1 MAKGIDPKFVHYGIR
16 KDDLAMIEA
25 ICEAEGVD
33 FDWLSEDILKA
44 YHAKKVDVIEMSDNE
59 TEDIIRNAIQ
69 KNTSINTIMLI
80 QRIKISNYKTYLSLD
95 LDLTVDDDR
104 PIILIGGANGG
115 GKTTLFEAI
124 SGALYGLKIENK
136 EHFMELLNQG
146 ALNTAKP
153 EISLQITF
161 VGKVLGQ
168 QQKYILKRVYQLN
181 PQGKPLES
189 VSLNMN
195 GNMYV
200 YGTMTAPKD
209 RVKAEQ
215 EINKIIKA
223 NLPQELSQ
231 YFLFDAMQSSELLK
245 KNVFAQT
252 IRDNFENVL
261 GFKKYL
267 QLKRAAE
274 KLQQEWAQQRLEA
287 EKEAQ
292 EYNELCAQKDKLTA
306 DLNTCIAEQDT
317 KYKYL
322 ASVEVEYKRAKDGAQ
337 EASAL
342 NKKIQE
348 LASKIDDIVKRAA
361 TYAEDLKAF
370 VDNIEIDLF
379 LPKLASN
386 LAQEINNILHIK
398 EQLQKENTGAYPL
411 ETLKD
416 VTNKIITYLKD
427 LSLCS
432 ESVDEEQVVSHIVAI
447 QNSTNK
453 EDPFG
458 YLDEAEV
465 TALSNLVKRTGSN
478 QFIALD
484 RQRQELEIQLS
495 TLDNLRSQKQT
506 LEQTQAGGNEY
517 LIQNYEAAQKQIEKL
532 KGQEATLK
540 ADIQR
545 LEKRIHQ
552 FDVQIQQEPDIK
564 FDTLVKLKPL
574 FEKIADSLLK
584 KKKAQIESEMQQQ
597 LNKLLVSYKGHVA
610 KVELSDS
617 IEQFNIKLYHTAGN
631 EISLNQ
637 LNAASK
643 QIFIQVLLKVLRNL
657 GDYNPPVMIDT
668 VMGVLDNESRD
679 ALMEEY
685 FPQLAEQ
692 TILLCTT
699 SEIRTDSDYIKL
711 EPFIS
716 KTYTLHRNVEAQNT
730 TVEDGYFGLTLNQ

>member
-1 MAKGIDPKFVHYGIR
+1 
-16 KDDLAMIEA
+16 
-25 ICEAEGVD
+25 
-33 FDWLSEDILKA
+33 
-44 YHAKKVDVIEMSDNE
+44 
-59 TEDIIRNAIQ
+59 
-69 KNTSINTIMLI
+69 MLI
-80 QRIKISNYKTYLSLD
+80 QKIKISNFKTYLSLD
-95 LDLTVDDDR
+95 LDLTVDDDH
-104 PIILIGGANGG
+104 PIILIGGSNGG

-124 SGALYGLKIENK
+124 SGALYGLKIESK

-146 ALNTAKP
+146 AINKVKP

-168 QQKYILKRVYQLN
+168 QQKYILKRIYQLN
-181 PQGKPLES
+181 PQGRPLES

-200 YGTMTAPKD
+200 YGTMTAPKE
-209 RVKAEQ
+209 RVRAEQ
-215 EINKIIKA
+215 EISKIIKA

-245 KNVFAQT
+245 KNVFQQT

-267 QLKRAAE
+267 QLKRASE

-287 EKEAQ
+287 EQEAK
-292 EYNELCAQKDKLTA
+292 EYNNLCSQKDGLVA
-306 DLNTCIAEQDT
+306 EMNACLAEQDRL
-317 KYKYL
+317 YKYM
-322 ASVEVEYKRAKDGAQ
+322 ASVEDEYQRAKEGVQQAMN
-337 EASAL
+337 L
-342 NKKIQE
+342 NKRIQDIAGKIR
-348 LASKIDDIVKRAA
+348 AITDDAA
-361 TYAEDLKAF
+361 DYAENLKTF
-370 VDNIEIDLF
+370 IENIEINVF

-386 LAQEINNILHIK
+386 LSQEINNILRIK
-398 EQLQKENTGAYPL
+398 EQLLKQSTGAYPI
-411 ETLKD
+411 ETLRD
-416 VTNKIITYLKD
+416 VTAKIIDYLKE

-432 ESVDEEQVVSHIVAI
+432 QAVDEENVVAHMVAL
-447 QNSTNK
+447 QNTTNAQ
-453 EDPFG
+453 DPYD
-458 YLDEAEV
+458 YLDDAEV
-465 TALSNLVKRTGSN
+465 EALKELPKKGGGNHFVT
-478 QFIALD
+478 LD
-484 RQRQELEIQLS
+484 RKRQDMEIQLAN
-495 TLDNLRSQKQT
+495 LDNLRTEKRT
-506 LEQTQAGGNEY
+506 LEQTQAGGNNL
-517 LIQNYEAAQKQIEKL
+517 LIANYEDAKRSVDKL
-532 KGQEATLK
+532 KTHEDSLK
-540 ADIQR
+540 SEIQR

-552 FDVQIQQEPDIK
+552 YDVQIQQEPDLK
-564 FDTLVKLKPL
+564 FDTLVKLRPFFDKV
-574 FEKIADSLLK
+574 ADSLLK
-584 KKKAQIESEMQQQ
+584 KKKAQIETEMQSQ

-610 KVELSDS
+610 RVELSDS
-617 IEQFNIKLYHTAGN
+617 MENFNIRLYHSAGN

-699 SEIRTDSDYIKL
+699 SEIRTDSDYVKL

-716 KTYTLHRNVEAQNT
+716 KTYTLHRNVEEQNT
-730 TVEDGYFGLTLNQ
+730 TVEEGYFGISLNQ

>member
-1 MAKGIDPKFVHYGIR
+1 
-16 KDDLAMIEA
+16 
-25 ICEAEGVD
+25 
-33 FDWLSEDILKA
+33 
-44 YHAKKVDVIEMSDNE
+44 
-59 TEDIIRNAIQ
+59 
-69 KNTSINTIMLI
+69 
-80 QRIKISNYKTYLSLD
+80 
-95 LDLTVDDDR
+95 
-104 PIILIGGANGG
+104 
-115 GKTTLFEAI
+115 
-124 SGALYGLKIENK
+124 
-136 EHFMELLNQG
+136 
-146 ALNTAKP
+146 
-153 EISLQITF
+153 
-161 VGKVLGQ
+161 
-168 QQKYILKRVYQLN
+168 
-181 PQGKPLES
+181 
-189 VSLNMN
+189 
-195 GNMYV
+195 
-200 YGTMTAPKD
+200 MTAPKD

-267 QLKRAAE
+267 QLRRAAE

-348 LASKIDDIVKRAA
+348 LTSKIDDIVKRAA

-386 LAQEINNILHIK
+386 LAQEINNIRHIK

-532 KGQEATLK
+532 KGQEATLR

-597 LNKLLVSYKGHVA
+597 LNKLLVSYKGHIA

>member
-1 MAKGIDPKFVHYGIR
+1 
-16 KDDLAMIEA
+16 
-25 ICEAEGVD
+25 
-33 FDWLSEDILKA
+33 
-44 YHAKKVDVIEMSDNE
+44 
-59 TEDIIRNAIQ
+59 
-69 KNTSINTIMLI
+69 MLI
-80 QRIKISNYKTYLSLD
+80 QKIKISNFKTYLSLD

-104 PIILIGGANGG
+104 PIILIGGSNGG

-146 ALNTAKP
+146 AVNRVKP

-168 QQKYILKRVYQLN
+168 QQKYILKRIYQLN
-181 PQGKPLES
+181 PQGRPLES

-200 YGTMTAPKD
+200 YGTMTAPKE
-209 RVKAEQ
+209 RVRAEQ
-215 EINKIIKA
+215 EISKIIKA

-245 KNVFAQT
+245 KNVFQQT

-274 KLQQEWAQQRLEA
+274 KLQQEWAEQRLEA
-287 EKEAQ
+287 EKEAK
-292 EYNELCAQKDKLTA
+292 EYNSLCNQKEQLVI
-306 DLNTCIAEQDT
+306 DLNTCLAEQDRL
-317 KYKYL
+317 YKYL
-322 ASVEVEYKRAKDGAQ
+322 SSVEDEYQRAKDGAQ
-337 EASAL
+337 QAANLSKRIQDVDGKIRAIAEEAA
-342 NKKIQE
+342 I
-348 LASKIDDIVKRAA
+348 
-361 TYAEDLKAF
+361 YAENLKTF
-370 VDNIEIDLF
+370 IDNIEINVF

-386 LAQEINNILHIK
+386 LSQEINNILRVK
-398 EQLQKENTGAYPL
+398 EQLQKQSTGAYPI
-411 ETLKD
+411 ETLRD
-416 VTNKIITYLKD
+416 VTSKIIDYLKE

-432 ESVDEEQVVSHIVAI
+432 QAVDEENVVSHIVAM
-447 QNSTNK
+447 QNTTNAKDPYDYLNST
-453 EDPFG
+453 
-458 YLDEAEV
+458 EV
-465 TALSNLVKRTGSN
+465 DALQELPKKGNGN
-478 QFIALD
+478 QFVSID
-484 RQRQELEIQLS
+484 RKRQDMEIKLAN
-495 TLDNLRSQKQT
+495 LDNLRTEKRT
-506 LEQTQAGGNEY
+506 LEQTQAGGNNM
-517 LIQNYEAAQKQIEKL
+517 LIANYEESKRTLEKL
-532 KGQEATLK
+532 KTQEDNLK
-540 ADIQR
+540 NEIQR

-552 FDVQIQQEPDIK
+552 YDVQIQQEPDVK
-564 FDTLVKLKPL
+564 FDTLVKLRPFFDKV
-574 FEKIADSLLK
+574 ADNLLK
-584 KKKAQIESEMQQQ
+584 KKKAQIETEMQSQ
-597 LNKLLVSYKGHVA
+597 LNRLLVSYKGHVGR
-610 KVELSDS
+610 VELSDS
-617 IEQFNIKLYHTAGN
+617 MENFNIKLYHSAGN

-716 KTYTLHRNVEAQNT
+716 KTYTLHRNVEEQNT
-730 TVEDGYFGLTLNQ
+730 TIEEGYFGISLNL

>member
-1 MAKGIDPKFVHYGIR
+1 
-16 KDDLAMIEA
+16 
-25 ICEAEGVD
+25 
-33 FDWLSEDILKA
+33 
-44 YHAKKVDVIEMSDNE
+44 
-59 TEDIIRNAIQ
+59 
-69 KNTSINTIMLI
+69 
-80 QRIKISNYKTYLSLD
+80 
-95 LDLTVDDDR
+95 
-104 PIILIGGANGG
+104 
-115 GKTTLFEAI
+115 
-124 SGALYGLKIENK
+124 
-136 EHFMELLNQG
+136 MELLNQG

-274 KLQQEWAQQRLEA
+274 KLQQEWARQRLEA

-379 LPKLASN
+379 LPKFASN

-610 KVELSDS
+610 RVELSDS

>member
-1 MAKGIDPKFVHYGIR
+1 
-16 KDDLAMIEA
+16 
-25 ICEAEGVD
+25 
-33 FDWLSEDILKA
+33 
-44 YHAKKVDVIEMSDNE
+44 
-59 TEDIIRNAIQ
+59 
-69 KNTSINTIMLI
+69 MLI
-80 QRIKISNYKTYLSLD
+80 QRIKISNFKTYLSLD

-104 PIILIGGANGG
+104 PIILIGGSNGG

-124 SGALYGLKIENK
+124 SGALYGLKIESK

-146 ALNTAKP
+146 AVNKVKP

-168 QQKYILKRVYQLN
+168 QQKYILKGNYILN
-181 PQGKPLES
+181 PQGRPLES

-200 YGTMTAPKD
+200 YGTMTAPKE
-209 RVKAEQ
+209 RVRAEQ
-215 EINKIIKA
+215 EISKIIKA

-245 KNVFAQT
+245 KNVFQQT

-274 KLQQEWAQQRLEA
+274 KLQQEWAEQRLEA
-287 EKEAQ
+287 EKEAK
-292 EYNELCAQKDKLTA
+292 EYSSLCNQKEQLVI
-306 DLNTCIAEQDT
+306 DLNASLAEQDRL
-317 KYKYL
+317 YKYMS
-322 ASVEVEYKRAKDGAQ
+322 SVEDEYQRAKEGAQ
-337 EASAL
+337 QAANLS
-342 NKKIQE
+342 KRIQDVDGKIRVITE
-348 LASKIDDIVKRAA
+348 DAA
-361 TYAEDLKAF
+361 NYAENLKAF
-370 VDNIEIDLF
+370 VDNIEINVF

-386 LAQEINNILHIK
+386 LSQEINNILRVK
-398 EQLQKENTGAYPL
+398 EQLQKQSTGTYPI
-411 ETLKD
+411 ETLRD
-416 VTNKIITYLKD
+416 VTSKIIDYLKE

-432 ESVDEEQVVSHIVAI
+432 QAVDEENVISHIVAM
-447 QNSTNK
+447 QNTTNAK
-453 EDPFG
+453 DPYD
-458 YLDEAEV
+458 YLNTAEV
-465 TALSNLVKRTGSN
+465 DALRELPKKGNGN
-478 QFIALD
+478 QFVSID
-484 RQRQELEIQLS
+484 RKRQDMEIQLAN
-495 TLDNLRSQKQT
+495 LDNLRTEKRT
-506 LEQTQAGGNEY
+506 LEQTQAGGNGL
-517 LIQNYEAAQKQIEKL
+517 LIANYEDAKRSVDKL
-532 KGQEATLK
+532 KTQEDSLK
-540 ADIQR
+540 NEIQR

-552 FDVQIQQEPDIK
+552 FDVQIQQEPDVK
-564 FDTLVKLKPL
+564 FDTLVKLRPFFDKV
-574 FEKIADSLLK
+574 ADNLLK
-584 KKKAQIESEMQQQ
+584 KKKTQIETEMQSQ
-597 LNKLLVSYKGHVA
+597 LNRLLVSYKGHVGR
-610 KVELSDS
+610 VELSDS
-617 IEQFNIKLYHTAGN
+617 MENFNIKLYHSAGN

-716 KTYTLHRNVEAQNT
+716 KTYTLHRNVEEQNT
-730 TVEDGYFGLTLNQ
+730 TIDEGYFGIPLNQ

>member
-1 MAKGIDPKFVHYGIR
+1 
-16 KDDLAMIEA
+16 
-25 ICEAEGVD
+25 
-33 FDWLSEDILKA
+33 
-44 YHAKKVDVIEMSDNE
+44 
-59 TEDIIRNAIQ
+59 
-69 KNTSINTIMLI
+69 MLI

-306 DLNTCIAEQDT
+306 DLNTCIAEQDA

-458 YLDEAEV
+458 YLDESEV

-617 IEQFNIKLYHTAGN
+617 IEQFNIKLYHTAEN

>member
-1 MAKGIDPKFVHYGIR
+1 
-16 KDDLAMIEA
+16 
-25 ICEAEGVD
+25 
-33 FDWLSEDILKA
+33 
-44 YHAKKVDVIEMSDNE
+44 
-59 TEDIIRNAIQ
+59 
-69 KNTSINTIMLI
+69 MLI

-306 DLNTCIAEQDT
+306 DLNTCIAEQDK

-370 VDNIEIDLF
+370 VDNMEIDLF

-398 EQLQKENTGAYPL
+398 ELLQKENTGAYPL

-416 VTNKIITYLKD
+416 VTNKIISYLKD

-532 KGQEATLK
+532 KSQEATLK

>member
-1 MAKGIDPKFVHYGIR
+1 
-16 KDDLAMIEA
+16 
-25 ICEAEGVD
+25 
-33 FDWLSEDILKA
+33 
-44 YHAKKVDVIEMSDNE
+44 
-59 TEDIIRNAIQ
+59 
-69 KNTSINTIMLI
+69 MLI

-458 YLDEAEV
+458 YLDETEV

-597 LNKLLVSYKGHVA
+597 LNKLLVSYKGHVT

-679 ALMEEY
+679 ALMKEY

-716 KTYTLHRNVEAQNT
+716 QTYTLHRNVEAQNT

>member
-1 MAKGIDPKFVHYGIR
+1 
-16 KDDLAMIEA
+16 
-25 ICEAEGVD
+25 
-33 FDWLSEDILKA
+33 
-44 YHAKKVDVIEMSDNE
+44 
-59 TEDIIRNAIQ
+59 
-69 KNTSINTIMLI
+69 MLI
-80 QRIKISNYKTYLSLD
+80 QRIKISNFKTYLSLD

-104 PIILIGGANGG
+104 PIILIGGSNGG

-146 ALNTAKP
+146 AVNRVKP

-168 QQKYILKRVYQLN
+168 QQKYILKRIYQLN
-181 PQGKPLES
+181 PQGRPLES
-189 VSLNMN
+189 VSLIMN

-200 YGTMTAPKD
+200 YGTMTAPKE
-209 RVKAEQ
+209 RVRAEQ
-215 EINKIIKA
+215 EISKIIKA

-245 KNVFAQT
+245 KNVFQQT

-274 KLQQEWAQQRLEA
+274 KLQQEWAEQRLEA
-287 EKEAQ
+287 EKEAK
-292 EYNELCAQKDKLTA
+292 EYNSLCNQKEQLVI
-306 DLNTCIAEQDT
+306 DLNTCLAEQDRL
-317 KYKYL
+317 YKYMS
-322 ASVEVEYKRAKDGAQ
+322 SVEDEYQRAKDGAQ
-337 EASAL
+337 QAANLS
-342 NKKIQE
+342 KRIQDVDGKIRAITE
-348 LASKIDDIVKRAA
+348 EAA
-361 TYAEDLKAF
+361 TYAENLKAF
-370 VDNIEIDLF
+370 IDNIEINVF

-386 LAQEINNILHIK
+386 LSQEINNILRIK
-398 EQLQKENTGAYPL
+398 EQLQKQSTGAYPI
-411 ETLKD
+411 ETLRD
-416 VTNKIITYLKD
+416 VTSKIIDYLKE

-432 ESVDEEQVVSHIVAI
+432 QAVDEENVVSHIVAM
-447 QNSTNK
+447 QNTTNAT
-453 EDPFG
+453 DPYD
-458 YLDEAEV
+458 YLNTTEV
-465 TALSNLVKRTGSN
+465 DVLRELPKKGNGN
-478 QFIALD
+478 QFVSID
-484 RQRQELEIQLS
+484 RKRQDMEIKLAN
-495 TLDNLRSQKQT
+495 LDNLRTEKRT
-506 LEQTQAGGNEY
+506 LEQTQAGGNNM
-517 LIQNYEAAQKQIEKL
+517 LIANYEESKRTLEKL
-532 KGQEATLK
+532 KTQEDNLK
-540 ADIQR
+540 NEIQR

-552 FDVQIQQEPDIK
+552 YDVQIQQEPDVK
-564 FDTLVKLKPL
+564 FDTLVKLRPFFDKV
-574 FEKIADSLLK
+574 ADNLLK
-584 KKKAQIESEMQQQ
+584 KKKAQIETEMQSQ
-597 LNKLLVSYKGHVA
+597 LNRLLVSYKGHVGR
-610 KVELSDS
+610 VELSDS
-617 IEQFNIKLYHTAGN
+617 MENFNIKLYHSAGN

-716 KTYTLHRNVEAQNT
+716 KTYTLHRNVEEQNT
-730 TVEDGYFGLTLNQ
+730 TIDEGYFGISLNQ

>member
-1 MAKGIDPKFVHYGIR
+1 
-16 KDDLAMIEA
+16 
-25 ICEAEGVD
+25 
-33 FDWLSEDILKA
+33 
-44 YHAKKVDVIEMSDNE
+44 
-59 TEDIIRNAIQ
+59 
-69 KNTSINTIMLI
+69 MLI

-200 YGTMTAPKD
+200 YGTMTTPKD

-306 DLNTCIAEQDT
+306 DLNTCIAEQDA

-379 LPKLASN
+379 LPKLAAN

>member
-1 MAKGIDPKFVHYGIR
+1 
-16 KDDLAMIEA
+16 
-25 ICEAEGVD
+25 
-33 FDWLSEDILKA
+33 
-44 YHAKKVDVIEMSDNE
+44 
-59 TEDIIRNAIQ
+59 
-69 KNTSINTIMLI
+69 
-80 QRIKISNYKTYLSLD
+80 
-95 LDLTVDDDR
+95 
-104 PIILIGGANGG
+104 
-115 GKTTLFEAI
+115 
-124 SGALYGLKIENK
+124 
-136 EHFMELLNQG
+136 MELLNQG
-146 ALNTAKP
+146 ALNTVKP
-153 EISLQITF
+153 EISLQVTF

-200 YGTMTAPKD
+200 YGTMTTPKD

-306 DLNTCIAEQDT
+306 DLNTCIAEQDA

-348 LASKIDDIVKRAA
+348 LAGKIDDIVKRTA

-416 VTNKIITYLKD
+416 VTHKIITYLKD

-465 TALSNLVKRTGSN
+465 PALTNLVKRTSSN

-517 LIQNYEAAQKQIEKL
+517 LIQNYEASQNQIEKL

-597 LNKLLVSYKGHVA
+597 LNKLLISYKSHVA

>member
-1 MAKGIDPKFVHYGIR
+1 
-16 KDDLAMIEA
+16 
-25 ICEAEGVD
+25 
-33 FDWLSEDILKA
+33 
-44 YHAKKVDVIEMSDNE
+44 
-59 TEDIIRNAIQ
+59 
-69 KNTSINTIMLI
+69 MLI
-80 QRIKISNYKTYLSLD
+80 QRIKISNFKTYLSLD

-104 PIILIGGANGG
+104 PIILIGGSNGG

-124 SGALYGLKIENK
+124 SGALYGLKIESK

-146 ALNTAKP
+146 AVNKVKP

-168 QQKYILKRVYQLN
+168 QQKYILKRNYILN
-181 PQGKPLES
+181 PQGRPLES

-200 YGTMTAPKD
+200 YGTMTAPKE
-209 RVKAEQ
+209 RVRAEQ
-215 EINKIIKA
+215 EISKIIKA

-245 KNVFAQT
+245 KNVFQQT
-252 IRDNFENVL
+252 ICDNFENVL

-274 KLQQEWAQQRLEA
+274 KLQQEWAEQRLEA
-287 EKEAQ
+287 EKEAK
-292 EYNELCAQKDKLTA
+292 EYSSLCNQKEQLVI
-306 DLNTCIAEQDT
+306 DLNASLAEQDRL
-317 KYKYL
+317 YKYMS
-322 ASVEVEYKRAKDGAQ
+322 SVEDEYQRAKEGAQ
-337 EASAL
+337 QAANLS
-342 NKKIQE
+342 KRIQDVDGKIRVITE
-348 LASKIDDIVKRAA
+348 DAA
-361 TYAEDLKAF
+361 NYAENLKAF
-370 VDNIEIDLF
+370 VDNIEINVF

-386 LAQEINNILHIK
+386 LSQEINNILRVK
-398 EQLQKENTGAYPL
+398 EQLQKQSTGTYPI
-411 ETLKD
+411 ETLRD
-416 VTNKIITYLKD
+416 VTSKIIDYLKE

-432 ESVDEEQVVSHIVAI
+432 QAVDEENVISHIVAM
-447 QNSTNK
+447 QNTTNAK
-453 EDPFG
+453 DPYD
-458 YLDEAEV
+458 YLNTAEV
-465 TALSNLVKRTGSN
+465 DALRELPKKGNGN
-478 QFIALD
+478 QFVSID
-484 RQRQELEIQLS
+484 RKRQDMEIQLAN
-495 TLDNLRSQKQT
+495 LDNLRTEKRT
-506 LEQTQAGGNEY
+506 LEQTQAGGNGL
-517 LIQNYEAAQKQIEKL
+517 LIANYEDAKRSVDKL
-532 KGQEATLK
+532 KTQEDSLK
-540 ADIQR
+540 NEIQR

-552 FDVQIQQEPDIK
+552 FDVQIQQEPDVK
-564 FDTLVKLKPL
+564 FDTLVKLRPFFDKV
-574 FEKIADSLLK
+574 ADNLLK
-584 KKKAQIESEMQQQ
+584 KKKTQIETEMQSQ
-597 LNKLLVSYKGHVA
+597 LNRLLVSYKGHVGR
-610 KVELSDS
+610 VELSDS
-617 IEQFNIKLYHTAGN
+617 MENFNIKLYHSAGN

-716 KTYTLHRNVEAQNT
+716 KTYTLHRNVEEQNT
-730 TVEDGYFGLTLNQ
+730 TIDEGYFGIPLNQ

>member
-1 MAKGIDPKFVHYGIR
+1 
-16 KDDLAMIEA
+16 
-25 ICEAEGVD
+25 
-33 FDWLSEDILKA
+33 
-44 YHAKKVDVIEMSDNE
+44 
-59 TEDIIRNAIQ
+59 
-69 KNTSINTIMLI
+69 MLI
-80 QRIKISNYKTYLSLD
+80 QKIKISNFKTYLSLD
-95 LDLTVDDDR
+95 LDLTEDDDR
-104 PIILIGGANGG
+104 PIILIGGSNGG

-146 ALNTAKP
+146 AVNRVKP

-168 QQKYILKRVYQLN
+168 QQKYILKRIYQLN
-181 PQGKPLES
+181 PQGRPLES

-200 YGTMTAPKD
+200 YGTMTAPKE
-209 RVKAEQ
+209 RVRAEQ
-215 EINKIIKA
+215 EISKIIKA

-245 KNVFAQT
+245 KNVFQQT

-274 KLQQEWAQQRLEA
+274 KLQQEWAEQRLEA
-287 EKEAQ
+287 EKEAK
-292 EYNELCAQKDKLTA
+292 EYNSLCNQKEQLISELNANL
-306 DLNTCIAEQDT
+306 AEQDRL
-317 KYKYL
+317 YKYMS
-322 ASVEVEYKRAKDGAQ
+322 SVEDEYQQAKDGAQ
-337 EASAL
+337 QAANLS
-342 NKKIQE
+342 KRIQDVDGKIRAITE
-348 LASKIDDIVKRAA
+348 EAA
-361 TYAEDLKAF
+361 TYAENLKAF
-370 VDNIEIDLF
+370 IDNIEINVF
-379 LPKLASN
+379 LPQLASN
-386 LAQEINNILHIK
+386 LSQEINNILRVK
-398 EQLQKENTGAYPL
+398 EQLQKQSTGAYPI
-411 ETLKD
+411 ETLRE
-416 VTNKIITYLKD
+416 VTAKIIDYLKE

-432 ESVDEEQVVSHIVAI
+432 QAVDEENVVSHIVAM
-447 QNSTNK
+447 QNTTNVT
-453 EDPFG
+453 DPYD
-458 YLDEAEV
+458 YLNTTEV
-465 TALSNLVKRTGSN
+465 DVLRELPKKGNGN
-478 QFIALD
+478 QFVSID
-484 RQRQELEIQLS
+484 RKRQDMEIKLAN
-495 TLDNLRSQKQT
+495 LDNLRTEKRT
-506 LEQTQAGGNEY
+506 LEQTQAGGNNM
-517 LIQNYEAAQKQIEKL
+517 LIANYEESKRTLEKL
-532 KGQEATLK
+532 KTQEDNLK
-540 ADIQR
+540 NDIQR

-552 FDVQIQQEPDIK
+552 YDVQIQQEPDVK
-564 FDTLVKLKPL
+564 FDTLVKLRPFFDKV
-574 FEKIADSLLK
+574 ADNLLK
-584 KKKAQIESEMQQQ
+584 KKKAQIETEMQSQ
-597 LNKLLVSYKGHVA
+597 LNRLLVSYKGHVGR
-610 KVELSDS
+610 VELSDS
-617 IEQFNIKLYHTAGN
+617 MENFNIKLYHSAGN

-716 KTYTLHRNVEAQNT
+716 KTYTLHRNVEEQNT
-730 TVEDGYFGLTLNQ
+730 TIDEGYFGISLNQ

>member
-1 MAKGIDPKFVHYGIR
+1 
-16 KDDLAMIEA
+16 
-25 ICEAEGVD
+25 
-33 FDWLSEDILKA
+33 
-44 YHAKKVDVIEMSDNE
+44 
-59 TEDIIRNAIQ
+59 
-69 KNTSINTIMLI
+69 MLI
-80 QRIKISNYKTYLSLD
+80 QRIKISNFKTYLSLD

-104 PIILIGGANGG
+104 PIILIGGSNGG

-124 SGALYGLKIENK
+124 SGALYGLKIESK

-146 ALNTAKP
+146 AVNKVKP

-168 QQKYILKRVYQLN
+168 QQKYILKRNYILN
-181 PQGKPLES
+181 PQGRPLES

-200 YGTMTAPKD
+200 YGTMTAPKE
-209 RVKAEQ
+209 RVRAEQ
-215 EINKIIKA
+215 EISKIIKA

-245 KNVFAQT
+245 KNVFQQT

-274 KLQQEWAQQRLEA
+274 KLQQEWAEQRLEA
-287 EKEAQ
+287 EKEAK
-292 EYNELCAQKDKLTA
+292 EYSSLCNQKEQLVI
-306 DLNTCIAEQDT
+306 DLNASLAEQDRL
-317 KYKYL
+317 YKYMS
-322 ASVEVEYKRAKDGAQ
+322 SVEDEYQRAKESAQQAANLSKRIQDVDG
-337 EASAL
+337 
-342 NKKIQE
+342 KIRVITE
-348 LASKIDDIVKRAA
+348 DAA
-361 TYAEDLKAF
+361 NYAENLKAF
-370 VDNIEIDLF
+370 VDNIEINVF

-386 LAQEINNILHIK
+386 LSQEINNILRVK
-398 EQLQKENTGAYPL
+398 EQLQKQSTGTYPI
-411 ETLKD
+411 ETLRD
-416 VTNKIITYLKD
+416 VTSKIIDYLKE

-432 ESVDEEQVVSHIVAI
+432 QAVDEENVISHIVAM
-447 QNSTNK
+447 QNTTNAK
-453 EDPFG
+453 DPYD
-458 YLDEAEV
+458 YLNTAEV
-465 TALSNLVKRTGSN
+465 DALRELPKKGNGN
-478 QFIALD
+478 QFVSID
-484 RQRQELEIQLS
+484 RKRQDMEIQLAN
-495 TLDNLRSQKQT
+495 LDNLRTEKRT
-506 LEQTQAGGNEY
+506 LEQTQAGGNGL
-517 LIQNYEAAQKQIEKL
+517 LIANYEDAKRSVDKL
-532 KGQEATLK
+532 KTQEDSLK
-540 ADIQR
+540 NEIQR

-552 FDVQIQQEPDIK
+552 FDVQIQQEPDVK
-564 FDTLVKLKPL
+564 FDTLVKLRPFFDKV
-574 FEKIADSLLK
+574 ADNLLK
-584 KKKAQIESEMQQQ
+584 KKKTQIETEMQSQ
-597 LNKLLVSYKGHVA
+597 LNRLLVSYKGHVGR
-610 KVELSDS
+610 VELSDS
-617 IEQFNIKLYHTAGN
+617 MENFNIKLYHSAGN

-716 KTYTLHRNVEAQNT
+716 KTYTLHRNVEEQNT
-730 TVEDGYFGLTLNQ
+730 TIDEGYFGIPLNQ

>member
-1 MAKGIDPKFVHYGIR
+1 
-16 KDDLAMIEA
+16 
-25 ICEAEGVD
+25 
-33 FDWLSEDILKA
+33 
-44 YHAKKVDVIEMSDNE
+44 
-59 TEDIIRNAIQ
+59 
-69 KNTSINTIMLI
+69 MLI

-124 SGALYGLKIENK
+124 SGALYGLKIEDK

-146 ALNTAKP
+146 ALNTTKP

-317 KYKYL
+317 KYKYF

-348 LASKIDDIVKRAA
+348 LAGKIDDIVKRAA

-458 YLDEAEV
+458 YLDETEV
-465 TALSNLVKRTGSN
+465 TALSNLVKKTGSN

-532 KGQEATLK
+532 KVQEATLK

-552 FDVQIQQEPDIK
+552 FDVQIQQEPDLK

-597 LNKLLVSYKGHVA
+597 LNKLLVSYKGHIA

>member
-1 MAKGIDPKFVHYGIR
+1 
-16 KDDLAMIEA
+16 
-25 ICEAEGVD
+25 
-33 FDWLSEDILKA
+33 
-44 YHAKKVDVIEMSDNE
+44 
-59 TEDIIRNAIQ
+59 
-69 KNTSINTIMLI
+69 MLI

-200 YGTMTAPKD
+200 YGTMTTPKD

-306 DLNTCIAEQDT
+306 DLNTCIAEQDA

-379 LPKLASN
+379 LPKLAAN

-427 LSLCS
+427 LSLCR

>member
-1 MAKGIDPKFVHYGIR
+1 
-16 KDDLAMIEA
+16 
-25 ICEAEGVD
+25 
-33 FDWLSEDILKA
+33 
-44 YHAKKVDVIEMSDNE
+44 
-59 TEDIIRNAIQ
+59 
-69 KNTSINTIMLI
+69 MLI
-80 QRIKISNYKTYLSLD
+80 QKIKISNFKTYLSLD

-104 PIILIGGANGG
+104 PIILIGGSNGG

-124 SGALYGLKIENK
+124 SGALYGLKIESK

-146 ALNTAKP
+146 AINKVKP

-168 QQKYILKRVYQLN
+168 QQKYILKRIYQLN
-181 PQGKPLES
+181 PQGRPLES

-200 YGTMTAPKD
+200 YGTMTAPKE
-209 RVKAEQ
+209 RVRAEQ
-215 EINKIIKA
+215 EISKIIKA

-245 KNVFAQT
+245 KNVFQQT

-267 QLKRAAE
+267 QLKRASE

-287 EKEAQ
+287 EQEAK
-292 EYNELCAQKDKLTA
+292 EYNNLCSQKEGLVA
-306 DLNTCIAEQDT
+306 EMNACLAEQDRL
-317 KYKYL
+317 YKYM
-322 ASVEVEYKRAKDGAQ
+322 AAVEDEYQRAKEGAQ
-337 EASAL
+337 QAMNL
-342 NKKIQE
+342 NKRIQDVTGKI
-348 LASKIDDIVKRAA
+348 RAITDEA
-361 TYAEDLKAF
+361 ADYAENLKTF
-370 VDNIEIDLF
+370 IENIEINVF

-386 LAQEINNILHIK
+386 LSQEINNILRVK
-398 EQLQKENTGAYPL
+398 EQLLKQSTGAYPI
-411 ETLKD
+411 ETLRD
-416 VTNKIITYLKD
+416 VTAKIIDYLKE

-432 ESVDEEQVVSHIVAI
+432 QAVDEENVVAHMVAL
-447 QNSTNK
+447 QNTTNAQ
-453 EDPFG
+453 DPYD
-458 YLDEAEV
+458 YLDDAEV
-465 TALSNLVKRTGSN
+465 EALNELPKKGGGN
-478 QFIALD
+478 QFVTLD
-484 RQRQELEIQLS
+484 RKRQDMEIQLAN
-495 TLDNLRSQKQT
+495 LDNLRTEKRT
-506 LEQTQAGGNEY
+506 LEQTQAGGNNL
-517 LIQNYEAAQKQIEKL
+517 LIANYEDAKRTVEKL
-532 KGQEATLK
+532 KIQEDSFKSEIL
-540 ADIQR
+540 R

-552 FDVQIQQEPDIK
+552 YDVQIQQEPDLK
-564 FDTLVKLKPL
+564 FDTLVKLRPFFDKV
-574 FEKIADSLLK
+574 ADSLLK
-584 KKKAQIESEMQQQ
+584 KKKAQIETEMQSQ

-610 KVELSDS
+610 RVELSDS
-617 IEQFNIKLYHTAGN
+617 MENFNIRLYHSAGN

-699 SEIRTDSDYIKL
+699 SEIRTDSDYVKL

-716 KTYTLHRNVEAQNT
+716 KTYTLHRNVEEQNT
-730 TVEDGYFGLTLNQ
+730 TVAEGYFGISLNQ

>member
-1 MAKGIDPKFVHYGIR
+1 
-16 KDDLAMIEA
+16 
-25 ICEAEGVD
+25 
-33 FDWLSEDILKA
+33 
-44 YHAKKVDVIEMSDNE
+44 
-59 TEDIIRNAIQ
+59 
-69 KNTSINTIMLI
+69 MLI
-80 QRIKISNYKTYLSLD
+80 QRIKISNFKTYLSLD

-104 PIILIGGANGG
+104 PIILIGGSNGG

-146 ALNTAKP
+146 AVNRVKP

-168 QQKYILKRVYQLN
+168 QQKYILKRIYQLN
-181 PQGKPLES
+181 PQGRPLES

-200 YGTMTAPKD
+200 YGTMTAPKE
-209 RVKAEQ
+209 RVRAEQ
-215 EINKIIKA
+215 EISKIIKA

-245 KNVFAQT
+245 KNVFQQT

-274 KLQQEWAQQRLEA
+274 KLQQEWAEQRLEA
-287 EKEAQ
+287 EKEAK
-292 EYNELCAQKDKLTA
+292 EYNSLCNQKEQLVI
-306 DLNTCIAEQDT
+306 DLNTCLAEQDRL
-317 KYKYL
+317 YKYL
-322 ASVEVEYKRAKDGAQ
+322 SSVEDEYQRAKDGAQ
-337 EASAL
+337 QAANLSKRIQDVDGKIRAIAEEAA
-342 NKKIQE
+342 I
-348 LASKIDDIVKRAA
+348 
-361 TYAEDLKAF
+361 YAENLKTF
-370 VDNIEIDLF
+370 IDNIEINVF

-386 LAQEINNILHIK
+386 LSQEINNILRVK
-398 EQLQKENTGAYPL
+398 EQLQKQSTGAYPI
-411 ETLKD
+411 ETLRD
-416 VTNKIITYLKD
+416 VTSKIIDYLKE

-432 ESVDEEQVVSHIVAI
+432 QAVDEENVVSHIVAM
-447 QNSTNK
+447 QNTTNAKDPYDYLNST
-453 EDPFG
+453 
-458 YLDEAEV
+458 EV
-465 TALSNLVKRTGSN
+465 DALQELPKKGNGN
-478 QFIALD
+478 QFVSID
-484 RQRQELEIQLS
+484 RKRQDMEIKLAN
-495 TLDNLRSQKQT
+495 LDNLRTEKRT
-506 LEQTQAGGNEY
+506 LEQTQAGGNNM
-517 LIQNYEAAQKQIEKL
+517 LIANYEESKRTLEKL
-532 KGQEATLK
+532 KTQEDNLK
-540 ADIQR
+540 NEIQR

-552 FDVQIQQEPDIK
+552 YDVQIQQEPDVK
-564 FDTLVKLKPL
+564 FDTLVKLRPFFDKV
-574 FEKIADSLLK
+574 ADNLLK
-584 KKKAQIESEMQQQ
+584 KKKAQIETEMQSQ
-597 LNKLLVSYKGHVA
+597 LNRLLVSYKGHVGR
-610 KVELSDS
+610 VELSDS
-617 IEQFNIKLYHTAGN
+617 MENFNIKLYHSAGN

-716 KTYTLHRNVEAQNT
+716 KTYTLHRNVEEQNT
-730 TVEDGYFGLTLNQ
+730 TIEEGYFGISLNL

>member
-1 MAKGIDPKFVHYGIR
+1 
-16 KDDLAMIEA
+16 
-25 ICEAEGVD
+25 
-33 FDWLSEDILKA
+33 
-44 YHAKKVDVIEMSDNE
+44 
-59 TEDIIRNAIQ
+59 
-69 KNTSINTIMLI
+69 MLI

-306 DLNTCIAEQDT
+306 DLNTCIAEQDA

-361 TYAEDLKAF
+361 TYAEDLKTF

-379 LPKLASN
+379 IPKLASN

-416 VTNKIITYLKD
+416 VTSKIITYLKD

>member
-1 MAKGIDPKFVHYGIR
+1 
-16 KDDLAMIEA
+16 
-25 ICEAEGVD
+25 
-33 FDWLSEDILKA
+33 
-44 YHAKKVDVIEMSDNE
+44 
-59 TEDIIRNAIQ
+59 
-69 KNTSINTIMLI
+69 MLI
-80 QRIKISNYKTYLSLD
+80 QKIKISNFKTYLSLD

-104 PIILIGGANGG
+104 PIILIGGSNGG

-124 SGALYGLKIENK
+124 SGALYGLKIESK

-146 ALNTAKP
+146 AINKVKP

-168 QQKYILKRVYQLN
+168 QQKYILKRIYQLN
-181 PQGKPLES
+181 PQGRPLES

-200 YGTMTAPKD
+200 YGTMTAPKG
-209 RVKAEQ
+209 RVRAEQ
-215 EINKIIKA
+215 EISKIIKA

-245 KNVFAQT
+245 KNVFQQT

-267 QLKRAAE
+267 QLKRASE

-287 EKEAQ
+287 EQEAK
-292 EYNELCAQKDKLTA
+292 EYNNLCSQKDGLVA
-306 DLNTCIAEQDT
+306 EMNACLAEQDRL
-317 KYKYL
+317 YKYM
-322 ASVEVEYKRAKDGAQ
+322 ASVEDEYQRAKEGAQ
-337 EASAL
+337 QAMNL
-342 NKKIQE
+342 NKRIQDVDGKI
-348 LASKIDDIVKRAA
+348 RAITNEA
-361 TYAEDLKAF
+361 ADYVESLKAF
-370 VDNIEIDLF
+370 IENIEINVF

-386 LAQEINNILHIK
+386 LSQEINNILRIK
-398 EQLQKENTGAYPL
+398 EQLLKQSTGAYPI
-411 ETLKD
+411 ETLRD
-416 VTNKIITYLKD
+416 VTAKIIDYLKE

-432 ESVDEEQVVSHIVAI
+432 QAVDEENVVAHMVAL
-447 QNSTNK
+447 QNTTNAQ
-453 EDPFG
+453 DPYD
-458 YLDEAEV
+458 YLDDAEV
-465 TALSNLVKRTGSN
+465 EALKELPKKGGGNHFVT
-478 QFIALD
+478 LD
-484 RQRQELEIQLS
+484 RKRQDMEIQLAN
-495 TLDNLRSQKQT
+495 LDNLRTEKRT
-506 LEQTQAGGNEY
+506 LEQTQAGGNNL
-517 LIQNYEAAQKQIEKL
+517 LIANYEDAKRSVDKL
-532 KGQEATLK
+532 KTHEDSLK
-540 ADIQR
+540 SEIQR

-552 FDVQIQQEPDIK
+552 YDVQIQQEPDLK
-564 FDTLVKLKPL
+564 FDTLVKLRPFFDKV
-574 FEKIADSLLK
+574 ADSLLK
-584 KKKAQIESEMQQQ
+584 KKKAQIETEMQSQ

-610 KVELSDS
+610 RVELSDS
-617 IEQFNIKLYHTAGN
+617 MENFNIRLYHSAGN

-699 SEIRTDSDYIKL
+699 SEIRTDSDYVKL

-716 KTYTLHRNVEAQNT
+716 KTYTLHRNVEEQNT
-730 TVEDGYFGLTLNQ
+730 TVAEGYFGISLNQ

>member
-1 MAKGIDPKFVHYGIR
+1 
-16 KDDLAMIEA
+16 
-25 ICEAEGVD
+25 
-33 FDWLSEDILKA
+33 
-44 YHAKKVDVIEMSDNE
+44 
-59 TEDIIRNAIQ
+59 
-69 KNTSINTIMLI
+69 MLI
-80 QRIKISNYKTYLSLD
+80 QKIKISNFKTYLSLD

-104 PIILIGGANGG
+104 PIILIGGSNGG

-146 ALNTAKP
+146 AINKVKP

-168 QQKYILKRVYQLN
+168 QQKYILKRIYQLN
-181 PQGKPLES
+181 PQDRPLES

-200 YGTMTAPKD
+200 YGTMTAPKE
-209 RVKAEQ
+209 RVRAEQ
-215 EINKIIKA
+215 EISKIIKA

-245 KNVFAQT
+245 KNVFQQT

-267 QLKRAAE
+267 QLKRASE

-287 EKEAQ
+287 EQEAK
-292 EYNELCAQKDKLTA
+292 EYNNLCSQKEGLVA
-306 DLNTCIAEQDT
+306 EVNACLAEQDRL
-317 KYKYL
+317 YKYM
-322 ASVEVEYKRAKDGAQ
+322 ASVEDEYQHAKEGAQ
-337 EASAL
+337 QAMNL
-342 NKKIQE
+342 NKRIQDVTGKI
-348 LASKIDDIVKRAA
+348 RAITDEA
-361 TYAEDLKAF
+361 ADYAENLKTF
-370 VDNIEIDLF
+370 IENIEINVF

-386 LAQEINNILHIK
+386 LSQEINNILRIK
-398 EQLQKENTGAYPL
+398 QQLLKQSTGAYPI
-411 ETLKD
+411 ETLRD
-416 VTNKIITYLKD
+416 VTAKIIEYLKE

-432 ESVDEEQVVSHIVAI
+432 QAVEEENVVAHMVAL
-447 QNSTNK
+447 QSTTNAK
-453 EDPFG
+453 DPYNF
-458 YLDEAEV
+458 LDDAEV
-465 TALSNLVKRTGSN
+465 DALKDLPKKGGNN
-478 QFIALD
+478 QFVTLD
-484 RQRQELEIQLS
+484 RRRQDMEIKLAN
-495 TLDNLRSQKQT
+495 LDNLQTEKRT
-506 LEQTQAGGNEY
+506 LEQTQTGGNNL
-517 LIQNYEAAQKQIEKL
+517 LIANYENAKRTVEKL
-532 KGQEATLK
+532 KSQEDSLK
-540 ADIQR
+540 NEIQR

-552 FDVQIQQEPDIK
+552 YDVQIQQEPDIK
-564 FDTLVKLKPL
+564 FDTLVKLRPFFDKV
-574 FEKIADSLLK
+574 ADSLLK
-584 KKKAQIESEMQQQ
+584 KKKVQIETEMQSQ
-597 LNKLLVSYKGHVA
+597 LNKLLVSYKGHVGR
-610 KVELSDS
+610 VELSDS
-617 IEQFNIKLYHTAGN
+617 MENFNIRLYHTAGN

-699 SEIRTDSDYIKL
+699 SEIRTDSDYLKL

-716 KTYTLHRNVEAQNT
+716 KTYTLHRNVEEQNT
-730 TVEDGYFGLTLNQ
+730 TVEEGYFGIPLNQ

>member
-1 MAKGIDPKFVHYGIR
+1 
-16 KDDLAMIEA
+16 
-25 ICEAEGVD
+25 
-33 FDWLSEDILKA
+33 
-44 YHAKKVDVIEMSDNE
+44 
-59 TEDIIRNAIQ
+59 
-69 KNTSINTIMLI
+69 MLI
-80 QRIKISNYKTYLSLD
+80 QRIKISNFKTYLSLD

-104 PIILIGGANGG
+104 PIILIGGSNGG

-124 SGALYGLKIENK
+124 SGALYGLKIESK

-146 ALNTAKP
+146 AVNKVKP

-168 QQKYILKRVYQLN
+168 QQKYILKRNYILN
-181 PQGKPLES
+181 PQGRPLES

-200 YGTMTAPKD
+200 YGTMTAPKE
-209 RVKAEQ
+209 RVRAEQ
-215 EINKIIKA
+215 EISKIIKA

-245 KNVFAQT
+245 KNVFQQT

-274 KLQQEWAQQRLEA
+274 KLQQEWAEQRLEA
-287 EKEAQ
+287 EKEAK
-292 EYNELCAQKDKLTA
+292 EYSSLCNQKEQLVI
-306 DLNTCIAEQDT
+306 DLNASLAEQDRL
-317 KYKYL
+317 YKYMS
-322 ASVEVEYKRAKDGAQ
+322 SVEDEYQRAKEGAQ
-337 EASAL
+337 QAANLS
-342 NKKIQE
+342 KRIQDVDGKIRVITE
-348 LASKIDDIVKRAA
+348 DAA
-361 TYAEDLKAF
+361 NYAENLKAF
-370 VDNIEIDLF
+370 VDNIEINVF

-386 LAQEINNILHIK
+386 LSQEINNILRVK
-398 EQLQKENTGAYPL
+398 EQLQKQSTGTYPI
-411 ETLKD
+411 ETLRD
-416 VTNKIITYLKD
+416 VTSKIIDYLKE

-432 ESVDEEQVVSHIVAI
+432 QAVDEENVISHIVAM
-447 QNSTNK
+447 QNTTNAK
-453 EDPFG
+453 DPYD
-458 YLDEAEV
+458 YLNTAEV
-465 TALSNLVKRTGSN
+465 DALRELPKKGNGN
-478 QFIALD
+478 QFVSID
-484 RQRQELEIQLS
+484 RKRQDMEIQLAN
-495 TLDNLRSQKQT
+495 LDNLRTEKRT
-506 LEQTQAGGNEY
+506 LEQTQAGGNGL
-517 LIQNYEAAQKQIEKL
+517 LIAKYEDAKRSVDKL
-532 KGQEATLK
+532 KTQEDSLK
-540 ADIQR
+540 NEIQR

-552 FDVQIQQEPDIK
+552 FDVQIQQEPDVK
-564 FDTLVKLKPL
+564 FDTLVKLRPFFDKV
-574 FEKIADSLLK
+574 ADNLLK
-584 KKKAQIESEMQQQ
+584 KKKTQIETEMQSQ
-597 LNKLLVSYKGHVA
+597 LNRLLVSYKGHVGR
-610 KVELSDS
+610 VELSDS
-617 IEQFNIKLYHTAGN
+617 MENFNIKLYHSAGN

-716 KTYTLHRNVEAQNT
+716 KTYTLHRNVEEQNT
-730 TVEDGYFGLTLNQ
+730 TIDEGYFGIPLNQ

>member
-1 MAKGIDPKFVHYGIR
+1 
-16 KDDLAMIEA
+16 
-25 ICEAEGVD
+25 
-33 FDWLSEDILKA
+33 
-44 YHAKKVDVIEMSDNE
+44 
-59 TEDIIRNAIQ
+59 
-69 KNTSINTIMLI
+69 MLI
-80 QRIKISNYKTYLSLD
+80 QKIKISNFKTYLSLD

-104 PIILIGGANGG
+104 PIILIGGSNGG

-124 SGALYGLKIENK
+124 SGALYGLKIESK

-146 ALNTAKP
+146 AINKVKP

-168 QQKYILKRVYQLN
+168 QQKYILKRIYQLN
-181 PQGKPLES
+181 PQGRPLES

-200 YGTMTAPKD
+200 YGTMTAPKE
-209 RVKAEQ
+209 RVRAEQ
-215 EINKIIKA
+215 EISKIIKA

-245 KNVFAQT
+245 KNVFQQT

-267 QLKRAAE
+267 QLKRASE

-287 EKEAQ
+287 EQEAK
-292 EYNELCAQKDKLTA
+292 EYNNLCSQKEGLVA
-306 DLNTCIAEQDT
+306 EMNACLAEQDRL
-317 KYKYL
+317 YKYM
-322 ASVEVEYKRAKDGAQ
+322 ASVEDEYQRAKEGAQ
-337 EASAL
+337 QAMNL
-342 NKKIQE
+342 NKRIQDVTGKI
-348 LASKIDDIVKRAA
+348 RAITDEA
-361 TYAEDLKAF
+361 ADYAENLKTF
-370 VDNIEIDLF
+370 IENIEINVF

-386 LAQEINNILHIK
+386 LSQEINNILRVK
-398 EQLQKENTGAYPL
+398 EQLLKQSTGAYPI
-411 ETLKD
+411 ETLRD
-416 VTNKIITYLKD
+416 VTAKIIDYLKE

-432 ESVDEEQVVSHIVAI
+432 QAVDEENVVAHMVAL
-447 QNSTNK
+447 QNTTNAQ
-453 EDPFG
+453 DPYD
-458 YLDEAEV
+458 YLDDAEV
-465 TALSNLVKRTGSN
+465 EALNELPKKGGGN
-478 QFIALD
+478 QFVTLD
-484 RQRQELEIQLS
+484 RKRQDMEIQLAN
-495 TLDNLRSQKQT
+495 LDNLRTEKRT
-506 LEQTQAGGNEY
+506 LEQTQAGGNNL
-517 LIQNYEAAQKQIEKL
+517 LIANYEDAKRTVEKL
-532 KGQEATLK
+532 KIQEDSFKSEIL
-540 ADIQR
+540 R

-552 FDVQIQQEPDIK
+552 YDVQIQQEPDLK
-564 FDTLVKLKPL
+564 FDTLVKLRPFFDKV
-574 FEKIADSLLK
+574 ADSLLK
-584 KKKAQIESEMQQQ
+584 KKKAQIETEMQSQ

-610 KVELSDS
+610 RVELSDS
-617 IEQFNIKLYHTAGN
+617 MENFNIRLYHSAGN

-699 SEIRTDSDYIKL
+699 SEIRTDSDYV
-711 EPFIS
+711 
-716 KTYTLHRNVEAQNT
+716 KTGTIHI
-730 TVEDGYFGLTLNQ
+730 

>member
-1 MAKGIDPKFVHYGIR
+1 
-16 KDDLAMIEA
+16 
-25 ICEAEGVD
+25 
-33 FDWLSEDILKA
+33 
-44 YHAKKVDVIEMSDNE
+44 
-59 TEDIIRNAIQ
+59 
-69 KNTSINTIMLI
+69 MLI

-168 QQKYILKRVYQLN
+168 LQKYILKRVYQLN

>member
-1 MAKGIDPKFVHYGIR
+1 
-16 KDDLAMIEA
+16 
-25 ICEAEGVD
+25 
-33 FDWLSEDILKA
+33 
-44 YHAKKVDVIEMSDNE
+44 
-59 TEDIIRNAIQ
+59 
-69 KNTSINTIMLI
+69 MLI
-80 QRIKISNYKTYLSLD
+80 QRIKISNFKTYLSLD

-104 PIILIGGANGG
+104 PIILIGGSNGG

-124 SGALYGLKIENK
+124 SGALYGLKIDNK

-146 ALNTAKP
+146 AINKVKP

-168 QQKYILKRVYQLN
+168 QQKYILKRSYILN
-181 PQGKPLES
+181 PQGRPLES

-200 YGTMTAPKD
+200 YGTMTAPKE
-209 RVKAEQ
+209 RVRAEQ
-215 EINKIIKA
+215 EISKIIKA

-231 YFLFDAMQSSELLK
+231 YLLFDAMQSSELLK
-245 KNVFAQT
+245 KNVFQQT

-274 KLQQEWAQQRLEA
+274 KLQQEWAEQRLEA
-287 EKEAQ
+287 EKEAK
-292 EYNELCAQKDKLTA
+292 EYSSLCNQKEQLVI
-306 DLNTCIAEQDT
+306 DLNACLAEQDRL
-317 KYKYL
+317 YKYMS
-322 ASVEVEYKRAKDGAQ
+322 SVEDEYQRAKEGAQ
-337 EASAL
+337 QAANLS
-342 NKKIQE
+342 KRIQDVDGKIQAITE
-348 LASKIDDIVKRAA
+348 EAA
-361 TYAEDLKAF
+361 NYAENLKAF
-370 VDNIEIDLF
+370 VDNIEINVF

-386 LAQEINNILHIK
+386 LSQEINNILRVK
-398 EQLQKENTGAYPL
+398 EQLQKQSTGAYPI
-411 ETLKD
+411 ETLRD
-416 VTNKIITYLKD
+416 VTSKIIDYLKE

-432 ESVDEEQVVSHIVAI
+432 QAVDEENVISHIVAM
-447 QNSTNK
+447 QNTTNAK
-453 EDPFG
+453 DPYD
-458 YLDEAEV
+458 YLNTAEV
-465 TALSNLVKRTGSN
+465 DALRELPKKGNGN
-478 QFIALD
+478 QFVSID
-484 RQRQELEIQLS
+484 RKRQDMEIQLAN
-495 TLDNLRSQKQT
+495 LDNLRTEKRT
-506 LEQTQAGGNEY
+506 LEQTQAGGNGL
-517 LIQNYEAAQKQIEKL
+517 LIANYEDAKRSVDKL
-532 KGQEATLK
+532 KTQEDSLK
-540 ADIQR
+540 NEIQR

-552 FDVQIQQEPDIK
+552 FDVQIQQEPDVK
-564 FDTLVKLKPL
+564 FDTLVKLRPFFDKV
-574 FEKIADSLLK
+574 ADNLLK
-584 KKKAQIESEMQQQ
+584 KKKAQIETEMQSQ
-597 LNKLLVSYKGHVA
+597 LNRLLVSYKGHVGR
-610 KVELSDS
+610 VELSDS
-617 IEQFNIKLYHTAGN
+617 MENFNIKLYHSAGN

-716 KTYTLHRNVEAQNT
+716 KTYTLHRNVEEQNT
-730 TVEDGYFGLTLNQ
+730 TIDEGYFGIPLNQ

>member
-1 MAKGIDPKFVHYGIR
+1 
-16 KDDLAMIEA
+16 
-25 ICEAEGVD
+25 
-33 FDWLSEDILKA
+33 
-44 YHAKKVDVIEMSDNE
+44 
-59 TEDIIRNAIQ
+59 
-69 KNTSINTIMLI
+69 MLI

-124 SGALYGLKIENK
+124 SGALYGLKIESK
-136 EHFMELLNQG
+136 EHFLELLNQG

-348 LASKIDDIVKRAA
+348 LTNKIDDIVKRAA

-453 EDPFG
+453 EDPFS

-484 RQRQELEIQLS
+484 RQRQELEFQLS

-532 KGQEATLK
+532 KNQEATLK

-597 LNKLLVSYKGHVA
+597 LNKLLVSYKDHVA

>member
-1 MAKGIDPKFVHYGIR
+1 
-16 KDDLAMIEA
+16 
-25 ICEAEGVD
+25 
-33 FDWLSEDILKA
+33 
-44 YHAKKVDVIEMSDNE
+44 
-59 TEDIIRNAIQ
+59 
-69 KNTSINTIMLI
+69 MLI
-80 QRIKISNYKTYLSLD
+80 QRIKISNFKTYLSLD

-104 PIILIGGANGG
+104 PIILIGGSNGG

-124 SGALYGLKIENK
+124 SGALYGLKIESK

-146 ALNTAKP
+146 AVNKVKP

-168 QQKYILKRVYQLN
+168 QQKYILKRNYILN
-181 PQGKPLES
+181 PQGRPLES

-200 YGTMTAPKD
+200 YGTMTAPKE
-209 RVKAEQ
+209 RVRAEQ
-215 EINKIIKA
+215 EISKIIKA

-245 KNVFAQT
+245 KNVFQQT

-274 KLQQEWAQQRLEA
+274 KLQQEWAEQRLEA
-287 EKEAQ
+287 EKEAK
-292 EYNELCAQKDKLTA
+292 EYSSLCNQKELLVI
-306 DLNTCIAEQDT
+306 DLNASLAEQDRL
-317 KYKYL
+317 YKYMS
-322 ASVEVEYKRAKDGAQ
+322 SVEDEYQRAKEGAQ
-337 EASAL
+337 QAANLS
-342 NKKIQE
+342 KRIQDVDGKIRVITE
-348 LASKIDDIVKRAA
+348 DAA
-361 TYAEDLKAF
+361 NYAENLKAF
-370 VDNIEIDLF
+370 VDNIEINVF

-386 LAQEINNILHIK
+386 LSQEINNILRVK
-398 EQLQKENTGAYPL
+398 EQLQKQSTGTYPI
-411 ETLKD
+411 ETLRD
-416 VTNKIITYLKD
+416 VTSKIIDYLKE

-432 ESVDEEQVVSHIVAI
+432 QAVDEENVISHIVAM
-447 QNSTNK
+447 QNTTNAK
-453 EDPFG
+453 DPYD
-458 YLDEAEV
+458 YLNTAEV
-465 TALSNLVKRTGSN
+465 DALRELPKKGNGN
-478 QFIALD
+478 QFVSID
-484 RQRQELEIQLS
+484 RKRQDMEIQLAN
-495 TLDNLRSQKQT
+495 LDNLRTEKRT
-506 LEQTQAGGNEY
+506 LEQTQAGGNGL
-517 LIQNYEAAQKQIEKL
+517 LIANYEDAKRSVDKL
-532 KGQEATLK
+532 KTQEDSLK
-540 ADIQR
+540 NEIQR

-552 FDVQIQQEPDIK
+552 FDVQIQQEPDVK
-564 FDTLVKLKPL
+564 FDTLVKLRPFFDKV
-574 FEKIADSLLK
+574 ADNLLK
-584 KKKAQIESEMQQQ
+584 KKKTQIETEMQSQ
-597 LNKLLVSYKGHVA
+597 LNRLLVSYKGHVGR
-610 KVELSDS
+610 VELSDS
-617 IEQFNIKLYHTAGN
+617 MENFNIKLYHSAGN

-716 KTYTLHRNVEAQNT
+716 KTYTLHRNVEEQNT
-730 TVEDGYFGLTLNQ
+730 TIDEGYFGIPLNL

>member
-1 MAKGIDPKFVHYGIR
+1 
-16 KDDLAMIEA
+16 
-25 ICEAEGVD
+25 
-33 FDWLSEDILKA
+33 
-44 YHAKKVDVIEMSDNE
+44 
-59 TEDIIRNAIQ
+59 
-69 KNTSINTIMLI
+69 MLI

-379 LPKLASN
+379 LPKLAAN

-730 TVEDGYFGLTLNQ
+730 TVEDGYFGLILNQ

>member
-1 MAKGIDPKFVHYGIR
+1 
-16 KDDLAMIEA
+16 
-25 ICEAEGVD
+25 
-33 FDWLSEDILKA
+33 
-44 YHAKKVDVIEMSDNE
+44 
-59 TEDIIRNAIQ
+59 
-69 KNTSINTIMLI
+69 MLI
-80 QRIKISNYKTYLSLD
+80 QKIKISNFKTYLSLD

-104 PIILIGGANGG
+104 PIILIGGSNGG

-146 ALNTAKP
+146 AINKVKP

-168 QQKYILKRVYQLN
+168 QQKYILKRIYQLN
-181 PQGKPLES
+181 PQDRPLES

-200 YGTMTAPKD
+200 YGTMTAPKE
-209 RVKAEQ
+209 RVRAEQ
-215 EINKIIKA
+215 EISKIIKA

-245 KNVFAQT
+245 KNVFQQT

-267 QLKRAAE
+267 QLKRASE

-287 EKEAQ
+287 EQEAK
-292 EYNELCAQKDKLTA
+292 EYNNLCSQKEGLVA
-306 DLNTCIAEQDT
+306 EVNACLAEQDRL
-317 KYKYL
+317 YKYM
-322 ASVEVEYKRAKDGAQ
+322 ASVEDEYQRAKEGAQ
-337 EASAL
+337 QAMNL
-342 NKKIQE
+342 NKRIQDVTGKI
-348 LASKIDDIVKRAA
+348 RAITDEA
-361 TYAEDLKAF
+361 ADYAENLKTF
-370 VDNIEIDLF
+370 IENIEINVF

-386 LAQEINNILHIK
+386 LSQEINNILRIK
-398 EQLQKENTGAYPL
+398 EQLLKQSTGTYPI
-411 ETLKD
+411 ETLRD
-416 VTNKIITYLKD
+416 VTAKIIEYLKE

-432 ESVDEEQVVSHIVAI
+432 QAVEVENVVAHMVAL
-447 QNSTNK
+447 QSTTNTK
-453 EDPFG
+453 DPYDF
-458 YLDEAEV
+458 LDDAEV
-465 TALSNLVKRTGSN
+465 NALKELPKKGGNN
-478 QFIALD
+478 QFVTLD
-484 RQRQELEIQLS
+484 RRRQNMEIKLAN
-495 TLDNLRSQKQT
+495 LDNLRTEKRT
-506 LEQTQAGGNEY
+506 LEQTQIGGNNL
-517 LIQNYEAAQKQIEKL
+517 LIANYENAKRTVEKL
-532 KGQEATLK
+532 KLQEDSLK
-540 ADIQR
+540 NEIQR

-552 FDVQIQQEPDIK
+552 YDVQIQQEPDIK
-564 FDTLVKLKPL
+564 FDTLVKLRPFFDKV
-574 FEKIADSLLK
+574 ADSLLK
-584 KKKAQIESEMQQQ
+584 KKKVQIETEMQSQ
-597 LNKLLVSYKGHVA
+597 LNKLLVSYKGHVGR
-610 KVELSDS
+610 VELSDS
-617 IEQFNIKLYHTAGN
+617 MENFNIRLYHTAGN

-699 SEIRTDSDYIKL
+699 SEIRTDSDYLKL

-716 KTYTLHRNVEAQNT
+716 KTYTLHRNVEEQNT
-730 TVEDGYFGLTLNQ
+730 TVEEGYFGIPLNQ

>member
-1 MAKGIDPKFVHYGIR
+1 MTKIF
-16 KDDLAMIEA
+16 
-25 ICEAEGVD
+25 GV
-33 FDWLSEDILKA
+33 
-44 YHAKKVDVIEMSDNE
+44 
-59 TEDIIRNAIQ
+59 RNDEV
-69 KNTSINTIMLI
+69 
-80 QRIKISNYKTYLSLD
+80 R
-95 LDLTVDDDR
+95 
-104 PIILIGGANGG
+104 
-115 GKTTLFEAI
+115 
-124 SGALYGLKIENK
+124 
-136 EHFMELLNQG
+136 
-146 ALNTAKP
+146 
-153 EISLQITF
+153 
-161 VGKVLGQ
+161 
-168 QQKYILKRVYQLN
+168 
-181 PQGKPLES
+181 
-189 VSLNMN
+189 
-195 GNMYV
+195 
-200 YGTMTAPKD
+200 
-209 RVKAEQ
+209 
-215 EINKIIKA
+215 NKIIKA

-532 KGQEATLK
+532 KSQEATLK

>member
-1 MAKGIDPKFVHYGIR
+1 
-16 KDDLAMIEA
+16 
-25 ICEAEGVD
+25 
-33 FDWLSEDILKA
+33 
-44 YHAKKVDVIEMSDNE
+44 
-59 TEDIIRNAIQ
+59 
-69 KNTSINTIMLI
+69 MLI

-95 LDLTVDDDR
+95 LDLTVDDER

-124 SGALYGLKIENK
+124 NGALYGLKIKNK

-146 ALNTAKP
+146 ALKKTKP

-168 QQKYILKRVYQLN
+168 QQKYILKRTYLLN
-181 PQGKPLES
+181 PQGRPLES

-209 RVKAEQ
+209 RAKAEQ

-223 NLPQELSQ
+223 NLPEELSQ
-231 YFLFDAMQSSELLK
+231 YFLFDAMQSSKLLQE
-245 KNVFAQT
+245 NVFAQT

-274 KLQQEWAQQRLEA
+274 KVQQEWAQQRLDA
-287 EKEAQ
+287 EKEAE
-292 EYNELCAQKDKLTA
+292 EYNKLCAQKDQLTN
-306 DLNTCIAEQDT
+306 DLNTCIAKQDE
-317 KYKYL
+317 KFKYL
-322 ASVEVEYKRAKDGAQ
+322 TSVETEYKQAKEGAQ
-337 EASAL
+337 EASVL

-348 LASKIDDIVKRAA
+348 LANKIGNIVKRAA
-361 TYAEDLKAF
+361 AYTEDLKSF

-398 EQLQKENTGAYPL
+398 EQLQKENTGSYPL

-427 LSLCS
+427 LSLCN
-432 ESVDEEQVVSHIVAI
+432 ESVDEEQVVAHIVAV

-453 EDPFG
+453 EDPFS

-465 TALSNLVKRTGSN
+465 TALANLTKRSGVN

-484 RQRQELEIQLS
+484 RERQELEIQLS
-495 TLDNLRSQKQT
+495 TLDDLRSQKQT
-506 LEQTQAGGNEY
+506 LEQTQTNGNEY
-517 LIQNYEAAQKQIEKL
+517 LIQNYETAQQQVEQL
-532 KGQEATLK
+532 QAQEATLK
-540 ADIQR
+540 ANIQR

-574 FEKIADSLLK
+574 FEKIVDCLLK
-584 KKKAQIESEMQQQ
+584 KKKAQIETEMQQQ
-597 LNKLLVSYKGHVA
+597 LNKLLLSYKGHVA

-716 KTYTLHRNVEAQNT
+716 KTYTLYRNVEEQNT
-730 TVEDGYFGLTLNQ
+730 TVEQGYFGLTLNQ

>member
-1 MAKGIDPKFVHYGIR
+1 
-16 KDDLAMIEA
+16 
-25 ICEAEGVD
+25 
-33 FDWLSEDILKA
+33 
-44 YHAKKVDVIEMSDNE
+44 
-59 TEDIIRNAIQ
+59 
-69 KNTSINTIMLI
+69 MLI

-215 EINKIIKA
+215 VINKIIKA

-274 KLQQEWAQQRLEA
+274 KLQQERAQQRLEA

-668 VMGVLDNESRD
+668 VMGVLDNASRD

>member
-1 MAKGIDPKFVHYGIR
+1 
-16 KDDLAMIEA
+16 
-25 ICEAEGVD
+25 
-33 FDWLSEDILKA
+33 
-44 YHAKKVDVIEMSDNE
+44 
-59 TEDIIRNAIQ
+59 
-69 KNTSINTIMLI
+69 MLI
-80 QRIKISNYKTYLSLD
+80 QRIKISNFKTYLSLD

-104 PIILIGGANGG
+104 PIILIGGSNGG

-124 SGALYGLKIENK
+124 SGALYGLKIESK
-136 EHFMELLNQG
+136 EHFIELLNQG
-146 ALNTAKP
+146 AINKVKP

-168 QQKYILKRVYQLN
+168 QQKYILKRNYILN
-181 PQGKPLES
+181 PQGRPLES

-200 YGTMTAPKD
+200 YGTMTAPKE
-209 RVKAEQ
+209 RVRAEQ
-215 EINKIIKA
+215 EISKIIKA

-245 KNVFAQT
+245 KNVFQQT

-274 KLQQEWAQQRLEA
+274 KLQQEWAEQRLEA
-287 EKEAQ
+287 EKEAK
-292 EYNELCAQKDKLTA
+292 EYNSLCNQKEQLVI
-306 DLNTCIAEQDT
+306 DLNTCIAEQDRL
-317 KYKYL
+317 YKYMS
-322 ASVEVEYKRAKDGAQ
+322 SVEDEYQRAKEGAQ
-337 EASAL
+337 QAANLSKRIQDVDGKIRAITEEAA
-342 NKKIQE
+342 N
-348 LASKIDDIVKRAA
+348 
-361 TYAEDLKAF
+361 YAENLKAF
-370 VDNIEIDLF
+370 VDNIEINVF

-386 LAQEINNILHIK
+386 LSQEINNILRVK
-398 EQLQKENTGAYPL
+398 EQLQKQSTGAYPI
-411 ETLKD
+411 ETLRD
-416 VTNKIITYLKD
+416 VTAKIIDYLKE

-432 ESVDEEQVVSHIVAI
+432 QAVDEENVVSHIVAM
-447 QNSTNK
+447 QNATNAK
-453 EDPFG
+453 DPYD
-458 YLDEAEV
+458 YLNDAEV
-465 TALSNLVKRTGSN
+465 NALQELSKKGNGN
-478 QFIALD
+478 QFVSID
-484 RQRQELEIQLS
+484 RKRQDMEIQFAN
-495 TLDNLRSQKQT
+495 LDNLKTEKRT
-506 LEQTQAGGNEY
+506 LEQTQAGGNNL
-517 LIQNYEAAQKQIEKL
+517 LISNYEEAKRTVEKL
-532 KGQEATLK
+532 KTQEDNLK
-540 ADIQR
+540 NEILR

-552 FDVQIQQEPDIK
+552 YDVQIQQEPDVK
-564 FDTLVKLKPL
+564 FDTLVKLRPFFDKV
-574 FEKIADSLLK
+574 ADNLLRK
-584 KKKAQIESEMQQQ
+584 KKVQIETEMQAQ
-597 LNKLLVSYKGHVA
+597 LNRLLVSYKGHVGR
-610 KVELSDS
+610 VELSDS
-617 IEQFNIKLYHTAGN
+617 MEHFNIKLYHSAGN

-716 KTYTLHRNVEAQNT
+716 KTYTLHRNVEEQNT
-730 TVEDGYFGLTLNQ
+730 TIDEGYFGTPLNQ